1 MTGISESFSAKHMVK
16 TGIYERV
23 HLRTG
28 QDIGNRISLFSGLI
42 PAWNAHSACRLPEIR
57 RGSTGAGTDLKG
69 QGNPILLR
77 KTGRTQAEL

>member
-1 MTGISESFSAKHMVK
+1 MKGFTS
-16 TGIYERV
+16 
-23 HLRTG
+23 G
-28 QDIGNRISLFSGLI
+28 QDIGNRITLFSGLI
-42 PAWNAHSACRLPEIR
+42 PAWNAHFACRLPEIR